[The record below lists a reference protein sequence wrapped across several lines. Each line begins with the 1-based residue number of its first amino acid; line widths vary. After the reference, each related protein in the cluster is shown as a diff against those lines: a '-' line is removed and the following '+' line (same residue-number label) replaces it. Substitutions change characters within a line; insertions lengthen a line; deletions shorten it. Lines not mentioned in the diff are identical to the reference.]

1 MGFSLQPIVIVLL
14 MIVAIALIG
23 TIACLVFARRVRGGI
38 KRSILIV
45 AAIILLS
52 PSGLALI
59 CFKPEL
65 VDGRYRTYKQLYRD
79 IQVGMSRAEV
89 MALVEQHYLE
99 SGQRLRPSVVTNS
112 EGRLSFNMNL
122 EGSREPN
129 SEGISVNLQQD
140 LVVHKFY
147 SKD

>member
-23 TIACLVFARRVRGGI
+23 AIACLVFACRASGWI

-45 AAIILLS
+45 AALVLLA

-89 MALVEQHYLE
+89 MALVEKHYPE
-99 SGQRLRPSVVTNS
+99 AGQRLRPTVVEIS
-112 EGRLSFNMNL
+112 EERLSFNMNP
-122 EGSREPN
+122 EGPREPN
-129 SEGISVNLQQD
+129 CEGISVNLQQD
-140 LVVHKFY
+140 KVVYKFY
-147 SKD
+147 SRD